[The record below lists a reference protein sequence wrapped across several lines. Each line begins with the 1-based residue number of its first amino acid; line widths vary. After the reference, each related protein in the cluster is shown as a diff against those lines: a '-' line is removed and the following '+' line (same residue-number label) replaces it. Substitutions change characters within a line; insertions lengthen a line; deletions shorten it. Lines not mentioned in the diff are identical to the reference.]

1 MKKLFLLSAL
11 VAMIFAVSCSKEDTG
26 MADAN
31 QATAT
36 LTVKMPHQTVTKA
49 FGDGKLQTKNL
60 IIGVFDDKGEEM
72 FRKNYEWNPEMF
84 EDDIEITF
92 LVGHKY
98 QLVFWSQYGNAYG
111 NPETMPLDKISLDY
125 KKSNREDLD
134 AFYFYVPVFTVNK
147 DFSMT
152 VELNRPF
159 AQLNWATTVG
169 DMDEAIKAG
178 LDSKATVTIKNAANT
193 LDLFTGKT
201 YFLDD
206 KGEMNPN
213 GEEIVIPATEF
224 PKDAEGKY
232 YQMKIYDTQYEIISM
247 NYILVADQNATEG
260 KATADLTLNVGSVKL
275 DVHSANMKRNHK
287 TNIYGE
293 LLTAEG
299 SFKVKVNPIF
309 EDESN
314 HNWND
319 NQ

>member
-1 MKKLFLLSAL
+1 M
-11 VAMIFAVSCSKEDTG
+11 TG
-26 MADAN
+26 AD

-36 LTVKMPHQTVTKA
+36 LSVKMPHQVVTKA
-49 FGDGKLQTKNL
+49 FGDGKLQDKNL
-60 IIGVFDDKGEEM
+60 IIGVFNENGEEM
-72 FRKNYEWNPEMF
+72 FRKNYVWTPEVF
-84 EDDIEITF
+84 EDEIEITF

-125 KKSNREDLD
+125 KKSNREELD

-147 DFSMT
+147 DFGMT
-152 VELNRPF
+152 VELTRPF

-169 DMDEAIKAG
+169 DLDEAIKAG
-178 LDSKATVTIKNAANT
+178 LDPKATVTVKNAANT

-206 KGEMNPN
+206 KGNMLADGAEV
-213 GEEIVIPATEF
+213 VIPATEF

-232 YQMKIYDTQYEIISM
+232 YQTKIYDTQYEIISM
-247 NYILVADQNATEG
+247 NYILVADQNAPEG

-309 EDESN
+309 EDEEN
-314 HNWND
+314 INWTENK
-319 NQ
+319 